1 LGASLFI
8 WCYEPPYKPH
18 FGVGFWGLLLDFLG
32 RRLNKK
38 GLYFKAF
45 RMFLD
50 VFESEFGGGGGN

>member
-1 LGASLFI
+1 
-8 WCYEPPYKPH
+8 
-18 FGVGFWGLLLDFLG
+18 LDFVG

-50 VFESEFGGGGGN
+50 VFKSEFGGGGGN